1 MPRVIGDCKKFTE
14 QWYYDETDVKPK
26 SVALSCLEDV
36 TAMPTTSTHW
46 TLVIKDAN
54 RLYHQ
59 WFPNPPSPLTKI
71 SELVKN
77 INLFLKF
84 DRLN

>member
-46 TLVIKDAN
+46 TLVIKDDN

-59 WFPNPPSPLTKI
+59 WFPHRRRFQNW
-71 SELVKN
+71 
-77 INLFLKF
+77 
-84 DRLN
+84 